1 MLSIS
6 KFGKDATNK
15 IIDDKWDT
23 CGGGIRSMYYLTDTK
38 WIGCNE
44 EFPRPDGKGNEQGH
58 AGNGYVKTTP
68 LWN

>member
-1 MLSIS
+1 MCLVHQELKVFQFCHMLQKHRTMLSIS

-38 WIGCNE
+38 
-44 EFPRPDGKGNEQGH
+44 
-58 AGNGYVKTTP
+58 
-68 LWN
+68 